1 MLFHER
7 ELKKGI
13 GTRLK
18 EEQLPEVGDQMRLY
32 VRYIQ
37 NPMGEMELSNSE
49 RERVEREDGVWR
61 EIKEHHRKGTH
72 VKGRVLNPVNGGYAV
87 GIAGLVCFLP
97 NQCVRPYEGSN
108 EPPAGELLSFKI
120 LGLTEDIKNVILMGP
135 MTDGGN
141 RRDAAWAGKRRGG
154 AEGAGKDGA
163 VAGGGFLAQE
173 SRRVEGAGDVRVEE
187 ARRRTRERRR
197 GGGEEDDGAHG
208 EDGGGRAADV
218 GRGNSR
224 KRGRRGRGGERREER
239 LTTAMAV
246 SQCISKSNG

>member
-18 EEQLPEVGDQMRLY
+18 EEPLPEVGDEMRLY

-61 EIKEHHRKGTH
+61 EIREHHRRGTH

-97 NQCVRPYEGSN
+97 NQCVRPHEGSN
-108 EPPAGELLSFKI
+108 EPPAGELLPFKI

-135 MTDGGN
+135 MTDGGS

-154 AEGAGKDGA
+154 AEGADKEGA
-163 VAGGGFLAQE
+163 VAGGGFWRKKAAEWKAQE
-173 SRRVEGAGDVRVEE
+173 TSVWKKLDGERGDGDEEGGKKTTAPMEKTAEDGRPMWDGENPE
-187 ARRRTRERRR
+187 KE
-197 GGGEEDDGAHG
+197 GGEG
-208 EDGGGRAADV
+208 EGESAE
-218 GRGNSR
+218 R
-224 KRGRRGRGGERREER
+224 KD
-239 LTTAMAV
+239 
-246 SQCISKSNG
+246 

>member
-1 MLFHER
+1 
-7 ELKKGI
+7 
-13 GTRLK
+13 
-18 EEQLPEVGDQMRLY
+18 MRLY

-163 VAGGGFLAQE
+163 VAGGVSGARKPP
-173 SRRVEGAGDVRVEE
+173 SGRRRRRPCGRSSTANEGTTTRRGRRRRRHPWRR
-187 ARRRTRERRR
+187 RRRT
-197 GGGEEDDGAHG
+197 
-208 EDGGGRAADV
+208 GGRCGTGKFQKKRAA
-218 GRGNSR
+218 RA
-224 KRGRRGRGGERREER
+224 RGRAPRGKIDDSDGSFAVHLEIERVKREPR
-239 LTTAMAV
+239 PPAARFPLDDD
-246 SQCISKSNG
+246 